1 VHADAWQRLLL
12 FLDYVSYFLDYALH
26 ARLLEESAFFFYY
39 AHMAIKVDICPE
51 DNIYSFK

>member
-26 ARLLEESAFFFYY
+26 ARLLEESAFFYY
-39 AHMAIKVDICPE
+39 AHMAITVDICPE
-51 DNIYSFK
+51 GNIYSFK